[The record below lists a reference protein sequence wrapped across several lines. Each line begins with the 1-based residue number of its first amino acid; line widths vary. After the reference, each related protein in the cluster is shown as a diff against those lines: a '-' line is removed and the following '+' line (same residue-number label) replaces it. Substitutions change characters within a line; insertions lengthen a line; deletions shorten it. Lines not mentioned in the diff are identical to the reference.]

1 MKFFI
6 KGFFIKCDQIRSFLR
21 IWSHLPKKSL
31 MENLIFCAVIH
42 NALNVLCKL
51 SLRPASNDLFIL
63 DKKTSKKMQI
73 IQVG

>member
-6 KGFFIKCDQIRSFLR
+6 KGFFIKFDQIRSFLR

-42 NALNVLCKL
+42 NALNVLCKF

>member
-1 MKFFI
+1 
-6 KGFFIKCDQIRSFLR
+6 
-21 IWSHLPKKSL
+21 

-42 NALNVLCKL
+42 NALNVLCKF